1 VQTTR
6 LDEQSVVEHYK
17 SKTPTSAQ
25 IFQKATRL
33 TPGGVSA
40 GIKYFEP
47 YPVFMKRAKGSR
59 VWDVDDN
66 EYVDYLMSY
75 GALILG
81 HGPKQVKQAIQSV
94 LDTVGTTV
102 TGTPT
107 EIELE
112 YGAMLR
118 EIFHR
123 DGLLRFTNS
132 GLEATLLAVRLAR
145 AATGRKKIAK
155 FEGHYHG
162 AVDQLLFS
170 YAPDIKSAGEA
181 SSPVPIADTIDL
193 DEERLARSLV
203 LPFNDWEATHDIIV
217 RNSRTLAGIIME
229 PFEEGVIPASPSFI
243 TNLRKLTRDL
253 KIPLIFDEVKTA
265 FRVRVGGASEFYGIT
280 PDITC
285 LGKIIGGGLP
295 IGAVVGDAE
304 VMAQLDPR
312 VEKGRRV
319 FHSGTFN
326 GNPLSLGVGMATVEE
341 LMRKDNFESIKKKT
355 DTLKSLMSHELLG
368 RRVAHTI
375 AGEGG
380 MFNLYFADRE
390 MRNYRDTKGS
400 DQKFR
405 RILDLELISKGIY
418 LKPGNRY
425 CLSLAHTDADVQ
437 LTRERFS
444 GALDTILQSNSSA
457 THQSDNAPR
466 N

>member
-1 VQTTR
+1 MQITN
-6 LDEQSVVEHYK
+6 LDEQSIVEHYK
-17 SKTPTSAQ
+17 SKTPKSA
-25 IFQKATRL
+25 IMFQKATSL

-81 HGPKQVKQAIQSV
+81 HGPSQVNQAIQSV
-94 LDTVGTTV
+94 LDTYGTTV

-107 EIELE
+107 ELELE
-112 YGAMLR
+112 YGTLLR
-118 EIFHR
+118 DLFHR

-162 AVDQLLFS
+162 AVDHLLFS
-170 YAPDIKSAGEA
+170 YAPDIKSAGGA
-181 SSPVPIADTIDL
+181 ASPVPIADTMDL
-193 DEERLARSLV
+193 SAGALSDSLV
-203 LPFNDWEATHDIIV
+203 LPFNDWKATQDIIV

-229 PFEEGVIPASPSFI
+229 PFEEGVIAGIPSFI
-243 TNLRKLTRDL
+243 MNLRKLTRDL

-265 FRVRVGGASEFYGIT
+265 FRVRVGGASEFYGVT

-304 VMAQLDPR
+304 IMARLDPR
-312 VEKGRRV
+312 LEKDKRV

-326 GNPLSLGVGMATVEE
+326 GNPLSLRVGKATVEE
-341 LMRKDNFESIKKKT
+341 VMRKGNFESIKKRT
-355 DTLKSLMSHELLG
+355 DVLKSLLSQELSG
-368 RRVAHTI
+368 RQVAHTI
-375 AGEGG
+375 AGDGA
-380 MFNLYFADRE
+380 MFNLYFADHE
-390 MRNYRDTKGS
+390 MRNYRDTKES
-400 DQKFR
+400 DQELR

-418 LKPGNRY
+418 LKPENRY
-425 CLSLAHTDADVQ
+425 CLSLAHNDADVQ

-444 GALDTILQSNSSA
+444 GALDTILRSKA
-457 THQSDNAPR
+457 
-466 N
+466 